1 MFGFL
6 GRRRDEREVI
16 EFEPDGPVD
25 CIADFTYNFHWQ
37 HRGEKLDPEDR
48 IPGTSLTFRDVVE
61 HLKGGGEVVVRGDAG
76 HRLASSM
83 GADLAYFGG
92 TGGALDTGVLT
103 VEGDVD
109 TRMGISMVSGTIY
122 VKGKVKDPVGNVVEV
137 KSDRR
142 GYKKFRSVTDILK
155 SDLGGEKPVNFTFTP
170 GRMVIDDG
178 HVRDTLC
185 ARLDVDAEVIH
196 NGDVDLSTGILMRH
210 GTVRVNGN
218 AGKNTGALLSGGT
231 VIIDGDCDDFSGI
244 DMRDGYLIVNGSAGK
259 FIGAQRRGG
268 VILAR
273 GGKPVPPTSEHK
285 LKDDDKKILL
295 GLGFRPH
302 LFHRFS

>member
-16 EFEPDGPVD
+16 EIEPDGPVD
-25 CIADFTYNFHWQ
+25 CIADFTYNFYWQ
-37 HRGEKLDPEDR
+37 HRGEKLDPDER
-48 IPGTSLTFRDVVE
+48 IPGTSHTFREVVE
-61 HLKGGGEVVVRGDAG
+61 HLKDGGEVIVRGDTG

-92 TGGALDTGVLT
+92 GGGVMDAGVVT

-122 VKGKVKDPVGNVVEV
+122 VKGAVRDPIGNIIEV
-137 KSDRR
+137 RSDRR
-142 GYKKFRSVTDILK
+142 GYKKFMSVTDILMNG
-155 SDLGGEKPVNFTFTP
+155 LRAEPVNVTLEP

-178 HVRDTLC
+178 HVRDTLG
-185 ARLDVDAEVIH
+185 ARLDADVEIIH
-196 NGDVDLSTGILMRH
+196 HGNVDLSTGILMRR
-210 GTVRVNGN
+210 GTVRVMGD

-231 VIIDGDCDDFSGI
+231 VIIQGDCDDFSGI
-244 DMRDGYLIVNGSAGK
+244 DMRDGYLMVDGDAGK
-259 FIGAQRRGG
+259 FLGAQRRGG

-273 GGKPVPPTSEHK
+273 RGKPVPPTSESD
-285 LKDDDKKILL
+285 LTEDDRRVLMEA
-295 GLGFRPH
+295 GLRPH
-302 LFHRFS
+302 LFRRFS